1 MLVGLEV
8 LQQAQEV
15 ILEDLAAEEMDQ
27 VQEALLAQMQQLTL
41 AQVVV
46 EGVRLQELETL
57 LVVKA
62 LQVSQL
68 FVT

>member
-1 MLVGLEV
+1 
-8 LQQAQEV
+8 
-15 ILEDLAAEEMDQ
+15 LAAEEMDQ